1 MDLIITLPFLFSL
14 FLLIKNRKNQAVT
27 LFNLT
32 ILGLSLYVMAH
43 YFTNSENSSFMAA
56 ILFNHFTPMYLMIGP
71 FFYLFIL
78 IKLKIINKFRR
89 VDLLHFIPSL
99 IHLISI
105 IPYFFMPWIEKVNL
119 VEQIYINPKVQESL
133 NINMFFTTKFNYIFR
148 MLHFISYCII
158 SLILTQLKN
167 KTTPPHNKVQLISLK
182 KITTIFISLT
192 VIYFIHIIVI
202 LVGGAYKTK
211 FLDIIIYLDVIL
223 FVALIF
229 EIIKYPELLFSN
241 KKFKSSYIQNSPFFT
256 REVNKNLIPESTYI
270 NIETKINNMKK
281 NRDLLIDPD
290 TNFDVFANEINENKY
305 HIRLYLKSNGLSFM
319 KLKNEI
325 RVKEAI
331 KYLESEDHLKLDY
344 IAKKSGFNSPS
355 NFYKIFKNITGYTP
369 SEYENKSPKNQ
380 FGYGK

>member
-32 ILGLSLYVMAH
+32 ILGLSIYMIAH
-43 YFTNSENSSFMAA
+43 YFTNSEDSSFLAA
-56 ILFNHFTPMYLMIGP
+56 ILFNHFTPLYLMIGP

-105 IPYFFMPWIEKVNL
+105 IPYFFMPWIEKINI
-119 VEQIYINPKVQESL
+119 VEQIFINPKVQESL
-133 NINMFFTTKFNYIFR
+133 NVNMFFTTKFNYIFR

-158 SLILTQLKN
+158 SLRLIQLKI

-192 VIYFIHIIVI
+192 VVYFIHIIVI
-202 LVGGAYKTK
+202 LVGGVYKTK

-223 FVALIF
+223 FVGLIF

-241 KKFKSSYIQNSPFFT
+241 KKFKSSYIQNSPFYL
-256 REVNKNLIPESTYI
+256 REVNKNLIPESTYM
-270 NIETKINNMKK
+270 NIEAKIDNMKK
-281 NRDLLIDPD
+281 NSDLLIDPD

-305 HIRLYLKSNGLSFM
+305 HIRLYLKYNGLSFI

-331 KYLESEDHLKLDY
+331 KYLESEDRLKLDY
-344 IAKKSGFNSPS
+344 ISKKSGFNSPS
-355 NFYKIFKNITGYTP
+355 NFYKIFKNITGFTP
-369 SEYENKSPKNQ
+369 SEYENKLPKNS
-380 FGYGK
+380 